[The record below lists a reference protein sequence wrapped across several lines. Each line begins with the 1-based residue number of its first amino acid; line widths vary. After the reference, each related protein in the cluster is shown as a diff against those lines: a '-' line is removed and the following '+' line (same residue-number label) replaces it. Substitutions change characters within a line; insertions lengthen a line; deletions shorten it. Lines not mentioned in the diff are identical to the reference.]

1 MTCSTLILS
10 CGKDYLRIFARTRCG
25 SCPENMQCAISHFS
39 GILAFWQGPREANGI
54 FLGGNRHGAADL
66 PNTLATELGRA
77 GREGGPTKTLEVS
90 NAQHLCWLCWLMVLY
105 LDQVILSGLL
115 GLVTCYHRY
124 HLQNPCQP
132 SGGQKVLSTVQFLID
147 RGRVNLWSP
156 DRVAILLVVD
166 SPRHESCK
174 SDMARWQDVY
184 VQSSNYLVTTP
195 IQ

>member
-39 GILAFWQGPREANGI
+39 GILAFWQGPREAKGI

-66 PNTLATELGRA
+66 PNTPATELGRA
-77 GREGGPTKTLEVS
+77 GREGGPAKTLEVS
-90 NAQHLCWLCWLMVLY
+90 NAQHLCWLYWLMVLY
-105 LDQVILSGLL
+105 LDQVILSGLI

-124 HLQNPCQP
+124 HLQNSCQP